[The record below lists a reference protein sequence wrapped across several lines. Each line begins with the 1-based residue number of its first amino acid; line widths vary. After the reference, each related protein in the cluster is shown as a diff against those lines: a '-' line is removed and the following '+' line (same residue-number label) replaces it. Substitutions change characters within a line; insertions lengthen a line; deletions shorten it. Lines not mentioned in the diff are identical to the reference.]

1 MINIPMDHWI
11 KMADKFWLEVSL
23 IVDGELAEAVAD
35 VLRRYLPDGVV
46 IESTAV
52 MAGPADENGQ
62 AVGPLQGVWIHP
74 GGRKSRGNPAED

>member
-1 MINIPMDHWI
+1 MT
-11 KMADKFWLEVSL
+11 DKYWLEVSL

-52 MAGPADENGQ
+52 IAGPADENGR
-62 AVGPLQGVWIHP
+62 AIGPLKSVWVYP
-74 GGRKSRGNPAED
+74 GG